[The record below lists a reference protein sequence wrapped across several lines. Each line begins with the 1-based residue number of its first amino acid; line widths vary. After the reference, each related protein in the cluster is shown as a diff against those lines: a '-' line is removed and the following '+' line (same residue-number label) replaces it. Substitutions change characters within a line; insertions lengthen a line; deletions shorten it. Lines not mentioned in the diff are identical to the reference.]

1 MEELVLYLVA
11 LFTILFVFLQSLR
24 GELKT
29 RVQLYFFLD
38 RYEYPRF
45 HDLIIP
51 SSNGTTQ
58 LDHIVVSKYGVFIVE
73 TKSHKGWIF
82 GDEKQRN
89 WTQVLFKKKF
99 SFQNPLRQVYRQ
111 KKVLA
116 EFLGIEETRVF
127 SIVYFNGNCLLKT
140 DLPNNVMTS
149 CLDTYIRSYT
159 EQIFN
164 DEEVIEI
171 SNKIESLKKNSNLK
185 LVDHL
190 ESLRSRHN
198 SMVTCPRC
206 GGKLLRKVARRG
218 KNAGGEF
225 LGCMNYPK
233 CRFTRSL

>member
-1 MEELVLYLVA
+1 M
-11 LFTILFVFLQSLR
+11 QSLR
-24 GELKT
+24 GQLKT
-29 RVQLYFFLD
+29 RFQLYLFLD
-38 RYEYPRF
+38 RYQYPRF

-58 LDHIVVSKYGVFIVE
+58 LDHVVISKYGVFIVE

-82 GDEKQRN
+82 GNENQKN

-111 KKVLA
+111 KKVLS
-116 EFLGIEETRVF
+116 EFLAIEESRVF
-127 SIVYFNGNCLLKT
+127 SIVYFNGNCCLKN

-159 EQIFN
+159 DQIFN

-171 SNKIESLKKNSNLK
+171 SNRIESFKKNSNLK
-185 LVDHL
+185 LADHL

-206 GGKLLRKVARRG
+206 GGKLLKKVARRG

-225 LGCMNYPK
+225 LGCVNYPR
-233 CRFTRSL
+233 CRFTRDL

>member
-1 MEELVLYLVA
+1 M
-11 LFTILFVFLQSLR
+11 QSLR

-29 RVQLYFFLD
+29 RFQLYLFLD
-38 RYEYPRF
+38 RYQYPRF

-58 LDHIVVSKYGVFIVE
+58 LDHVVISKYGVFIVE

-82 GDEKQRN
+82 GNENQKN

-111 KKVLA
+111 KKILA
-116 EFLGIEETRVF
+116 EFLGIVESKIF
-127 SIVYFNGNCLLKT
+127 SIIYFNGKSHLKT

-149 CLDTYIRSYT
+149 CLDTYIRSHT
-159 EQIFN
+159 DQLFN
-164 DEEVIEI
+164 DEEVLDLV
-171 SNKIESLKKNSNLK
+171 NRIESFKKNSNLK
-185 LVDHL
+185 LADHL
-190 ESLRSRHN
+190 ESLQSRHN

-206 GGKLLRKVARRG
+206 GGKLLKKVARRG

-225 LGCMNYPK
+225 LGCMNYPR
-233 CRFTRSL
+233 CRFTRDL